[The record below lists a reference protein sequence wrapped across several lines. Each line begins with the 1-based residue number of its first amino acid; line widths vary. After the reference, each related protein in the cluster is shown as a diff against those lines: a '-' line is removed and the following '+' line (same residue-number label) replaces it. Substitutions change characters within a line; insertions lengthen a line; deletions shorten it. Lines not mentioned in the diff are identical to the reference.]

1 MSETTTVRRTT
12 LTRQN
17 FPIAKVTPAVIPAK
31 NEWPERRGF
40 KVFGFW
46 LNGSENFDTREACY
60 NALLG
65 NHITTAQSGKSV
77 VCEEWI
83 TQDTDGIM
91 TVLSQ
96 RVTDPAEVN
105 SVNLNDLF

>member
-1 MSETTTVRRTT
+1 MSQDTQVRRTT

-17 FPIAKVTPAVIPAK
+17 LPIEKITPSVIPAK
-31 NEWPERRGF
+31 GDYPERKGF

-46 LNGSENFDTREACY
+46 LNGSENFASREECHK
-60 NALLG
+60 ALMG
-65 NHITTAQSGKSV
+65 NHITTAQSGKSL

-83 TQDTDGIM
+83 TQDTNGVMGI
-91 TVLSQ
+91 LSQ
-96 RVTDPAEVN
+96 RVTDTAELK

>member
-17 FPIAKVTPAVIPAK
+17 FPIAKITPAVIPAK
-31 NEWPERRGF
+31 GDYPERKGF

-65 NHITTAQSGKSV
+65 NHITTAQSGKSL

-83 TQDTDGIM
+83 TQDVTGI
-91 TVLSQ
+91 TAILSQ
-96 RVTDPAEVN
+96 RVTDPAELK